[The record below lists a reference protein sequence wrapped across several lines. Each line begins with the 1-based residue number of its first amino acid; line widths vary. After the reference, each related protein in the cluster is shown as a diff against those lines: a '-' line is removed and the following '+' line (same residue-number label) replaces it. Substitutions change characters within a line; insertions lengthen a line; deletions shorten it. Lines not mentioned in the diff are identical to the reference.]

1 MNRSPAFGTTRIKI
15 CGITSIEMA
24 AVAVDA
30 GAESIG
36 LVIDVPDSPRCLTIG
51 QAQAIAHALPPAV
64 MSIAVLQDPP
74 DALTEQWTGSWVQL
88 HGSEDEAFTC
98 RFARTKHIIR
108 GFRFDPEQ
116 VLRWNACQGVEVLL
130 IDGSTGGQGDLLDHQ
145 ALAEMMPQIE
155 KPVILAGG
163 LTADNV
169 AQAIRTV
176 HPFAVDVSSGVE
188 SSPGV
193 KDVGLIRRFCQA
205 VRDADG
211 DDGS

>member
-1 MNRSPAFGTTRIKI
+1 MNESPAFRTTRIKI

-36 LVIDVPDSPRCLTIG
+36 LVIDVADSPRCLAIG
-51 QAQAIAHALPPAV
+51 QAQAIAQALPPAV

-88 HGSEDEAFTC
+88 HGSEDEALIC

-169 AQAIRTV
+169 AQAIRIV

-193 KDVGLIRRFCQA
+193 KDAGLIRRFCQA
-205 VRDADG
+205 VRDADEN
-211 DDGS
+211 DGS

>member
-1 MNRSPAFGTTRIKI
+1 MNKSPAFRTTRIKV
-15 CGITSIEMA
+15 CGITSVEMA
-24 AVAVDA
+24 QVAMDA
-30 GAESIG
+30 QADAIG
-36 LVIDVPDSPRCLTIG
+36 LVVDVPNSPRCLSLE
-51 QAQAIAHALPPAV
+51 QANAIAKTLPPQAMTV
-64 MSIAVLQDPP
+64 VVLQDARPELVERLP
-74 DALTEQWTGSWVQL
+74 GTWVQL

-176 HPFAVDVSSGVE
+176 RPFAVDVSSGVE

-193 KDVGLIRRFCQA
+193 KDAGLIRRFCQA

-211 DDGS
+211 NDGS

>member
-1 MNRSPAFGTTRIKI
+1 M
-15 CGITSIEMA
+15 
-24 AVAVDA
+24 
-30 GAESIG
+30 
-36 LVIDVPDSPRCLTIG
+36 
-51 QAQAIAHALPPAV
+51 
-64 MSIAVLQDPP
+64 
-74 DALTEQWTGSWVQL
+74 
-88 HGSEDEAFTC
+88 
-98 RFARTKHIIR
+98 
-108 GFRFDPEQ
+108 
-116 VLRWNACQGVEVLL
+116 

-176 HPFAVDVSSGVE
+176 RPFAVDVSSGVE

-193 KDVGLIRRFCQA
+193 KDAGLIRQFCQA

>member
-1 MNRSPAFGTTRIKI
+1 MNKSPPFRATRIKI

-24 AVAVDA
+24 QVAMDA
-30 GAESIG
+30 QADAIG
-36 LVIDVPDSPRCLTIG
+36 LVVDVSNSPRCLSLE
-51 QAQAIAHALPPAV
+51 QANAIAKTLPPQAMTV
-64 MSIAVLQDPP
+64 VVLQDARPELVERLP
-74 DALTEQWTGSWVQL
+74 GTWVQL
-88 HGSEDEAFTC
+88 HGNEDEKLVAH
-98 RFARTKHIIR
+98 FAKTKHVIK

-116 VLRWNACQGVEVLL
+116 VLRWNACPGVEVLL

-176 HPFAVDVSSGVE
+176 RPFAVDVSSGVE

-193 KDVGLIRRFCQA
+193 KDAGLIRRFCRA

-211 DDGS
+211 NDGT